1 MKVLQIN
8 TVYRT
13 GGSTGRIVYDLK
25 KVMESY
31 GIESYVAFGYGYI
44 PDTPEQ
50 TRLFRIDTDKELF
63 ISKVQTKLIG
73 HHGFNNVFETKRLVK
88 WIEKI
93 NPDIIHL
100 HNIHNHYVNI
110 ELLLTYIKKH
120 HIPCVLT
127 MHDCWTFTGHCAY
140 FDYSGCNKWQT
151 ECKKCPNLKDY
162 PVTYALTDPSRWN
175 FMHKRKL
182 FADLDIT
189 LVTPSKWLA
198 ELVKLSFLKEKHCM
212 VINNGVDLEVFKPR
226 GNDIKMKLGI
236 QSKTMMLAMASGFT
250 KRKGIDYLLKIPEM
264 LADNE
269 VLVLVGVKPE
279 QKYLLPKERCIGIE
293 RTNNVNELAEYYSAA
308 DVFINTTLEDNFPT
322 TNIEALACG
331 TPVVTFNTGGS
342 IESVVDGEHPKT
354 DGEIIRTNVGAIVPQ
369 RNIELLLTIVRK
381 ICSFGGKKI
390 QASCRTKAETQYEK
404 IAQYMKYIKLY
415 KRILGNK
422 Q

>member
-1 MKVLQIN
+1 MKVIQIN
-8 TVYRT
+8 TVYKT

-25 KVMESY
+25 GVMESC
-31 GIESYVAFGYGYI
+31 GIESYVAFGYGYK
-44 PDTPEQ
+44 PDMSER
-50 TRLFRIDTDKELF
+50 TRIFRIDTERELF

-73 HHGFNNVFETKRLVK
+73 HHGFNNIHETIRLLK
-88 WIEKI
+88 WIDKI

-110 ELLLTYIKKH
+110 ELLLTYIKKN

-162 PVTYALTDPSRWN
+162 PVTYALIDPSRWN

-182 FADLDIT
+182 FADLDVT

-198 ELVKLSFLKEKHCM
+198 GLVKLSYLKEKHCT
-212 VINNGVDLEVFKPR
+212 VINNGVDLEIFKTR
-226 GNDIKMKLGI
+226 ENDIKMKLGI
-236 QSKTMMLAMASGFT
+236 QRKTMILAMASGFT
-250 KRKGIDYLLKIPEM
+250 KRKGIDYLLKIPGM
-264 LADNE
+264 LTDNE

-279 QKYLLPKERCIGIE
+279 QKHLLPKEKCIGIE

-342 IESVVDGEHPKT
+342 IESVSDGENHIEYGKIT
-354 DGEIIRTNVGAIVPQ
+354 MTNVGAIVPQ
-369 RNIELLLTIVRK
+369 RNIDLLLTAVRK
-381 ICSFGGKKI
+381 ICSSGKKF
-390 QASCRTKAETQYEK
+390 QASCRAKAESQYEK
-404 IAQYMKYIKLY
+404 TYQYTKYVKLY
-415 KRILGNK
+415 QNIYDNNGK
-422 Q
+422 

>member
-1 MKVLQIN
+1 
-8 TVYRT
+8 
-13 GGSTGRIVYDLK
+13 
-25 KVMESY
+25 
-31 GIESYVAFGYGYI
+31 
-44 PDTPEQ
+44 
-50 TRLFRIDTDKELF
+50 
-63 ISKVQTKLIG
+63 
-73 HHGFNNVFETKRLVK
+73 
-88 WIEKI
+88 
-93 NPDIIHL
+93 
-100 HNIHNHYVNI
+100 
-110 ELLLTYIKKH
+110 
-120 HIPCVLT
+120 
-127 MHDCWTFTGHCAY
+127 
-140 FDYSGCNKWQT
+140 
-151 ECKKCPNLKDY
+151 
-162 PVTYALTDPSRWN
+162 
-175 FMHKRKL
+175 
-182 FADLDIT
+182 
-189 LVTPSKWLA
+189 
-198 ELVKLSFLKEKHCM
+198 
-212 VINNGVDLEVFKPR
+212 
-226 GNDIKMKLGI
+226 
-236 QSKTMMLAMASGFT
+236 
-250 KRKGIDYLLKIPEM
+250 M